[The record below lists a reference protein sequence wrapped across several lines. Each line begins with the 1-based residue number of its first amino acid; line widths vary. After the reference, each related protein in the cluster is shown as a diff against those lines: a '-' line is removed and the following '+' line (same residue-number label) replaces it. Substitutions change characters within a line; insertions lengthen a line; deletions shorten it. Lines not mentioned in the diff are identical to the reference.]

1 MLIRTLECK
10 HMNIS
15 RKAQKKYQ
23 SEYMHQKHIT
33 HYQKESK
40 TLGQSIEFATFAYTL
55 LFLKK
60 QETL

>member
-1 MLIRTLECK
+1 
-10 HMNIS
+10 MNIS

-23 SEYMHQKHIT
+23 SEYMHQKHIIC
-33 HYQKESK
+33 YQKESK